1 MAGIN
6 IMVDQAYKDIEAMI
20 ESLEN
25 SVEEERTKQRL
36 DAIESEWWSYPG
48 ELRKKFPDH
57 IQQWFENRRRKI
69 TNP

>member
-6 IMVDQAYKDIEAMI
+6 IMVDQACKDIEAMI

-36 DAIESEWWSYPG
+36 DAIESEWWSYPHVG
-48 ELRKKFPDH
+48 LRCP
-57 IQQWFENRRRKI
+57 QAR
-69 TNP
+69 NPHRC